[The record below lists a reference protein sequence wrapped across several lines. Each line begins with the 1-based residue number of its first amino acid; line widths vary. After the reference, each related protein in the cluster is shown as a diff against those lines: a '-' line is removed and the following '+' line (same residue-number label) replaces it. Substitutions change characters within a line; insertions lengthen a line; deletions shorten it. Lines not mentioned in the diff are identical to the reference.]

1 MTGQRQILLSTDP
14 VPRTSIKLLSLLAH
28 VLGLTLILV
37 MRHSTGP
44 RIILETYVPEPTV
57 PRSAGLVFS
66 HARTNVAPPRA
77 ALLHTPKSLRMK
89 PFPMTPPLESAQA
102 TESTSLGILRG
113 HAKQAT
119 ARLLADFKAS
129 QISGFSPESYQFPV
143 QISGVLP
150 TILASDLPPRFE
162 QYLTVEVTIDIDGHV
177 ANAEV
182 VSGEAMPNIEQRLLS
197 AIREFKYIPAK
208 REGSPIPFQVDLIV
222 HIPS

>member
-1 MTGQRQILLSTDP
+1 MIGQRQILLSTDP
-14 VPRTSIKLLSLLAH
+14 VPRTAIKLLSLLGH
-28 VLGLTLILV
+28 VLGLTLIVV
-37 MRHSTGP
+37 MRHSEGP
-44 RIILETYVPEPTV
+44 KIVRNVYVLEQTIPHSP
-57 PRSAGLVFS
+57 GLVFS
-66 HARTNVAPPRA
+66 PARSKMALSRT
-77 ALLHTPKSLRMK
+77 ALLHTPKKSRMK
-89 PFPMTPPLESAQA
+89 RALESTQA
-102 TESTSLGILRG
+102 GKSTSLGILRG
-113 HAKQAT
+113 RAKQAT
-119 ARLLADFKAS
+119 ARLMADFKSS
-129 QISGFSPESYQFPV
+129 QIYGLSPESYQFPV

-208 REGSPIPFQVDLIV
+208 REGSAIPSQVDIIV